1 MTTATKKPA
10 TSPADQRWGFP
21 FGVDGL
27 MTTQEACDLLRVSR
41 YVVYN
46 AINRGDIRR
55 SGENKGM
62 RLCKRS
68 VQVYLR
74 SQER

>member
-1 MTTATKKPA
+1 MATATAK
-10 TSPADQRWGFP
+10 TGVSPAEQRWGFP

-27 MTTQEACDLLRVSR
+27 MTTAEACELLKVSR
-41 YVVYN
+41 YVVYR
-46 AINRGDIRR
+46 AVNRGDIRR
-55 SGENKGM
+55 SGEGKGM

-74 SQER
+74 SLER

>member
-1 MTTATKKPA
+1 MATATKKPA

-27 MTTQEACDLLRVSR
+27 MTTAEACERLRVSR
-41 YVVYN
+41 YVIYE
-46 AINRGDIRR
+46 AIKRGDIRR

-62 RLCKRS
+62 RLCRRS
-68 VQVYLR
+68 VEIYLR